1 MSVIVKEK
9 EVNVLPA
16 GSELFEAQSEVSQ
29 VGIVLKGKV
38 ECSSKG
44 MKSVLGTGTFIG
56 MTDMEE
62 GSYQASWRVVEDASV
77 FIVPVSEKED
87 IKKLLRI
94 NKDYP
99 GLMMFSMSRQLLYL
113 WSLRSDLLSR
123 ADQAM
128 DTLSRVYGQS
138 REKGSRLGQSFQVGA
153 LLENGDRPERSLEL
167 DTAVLQSYLETAR
180 LSVNLQKEYYGV
192 CLGMAY
198 RQLLEG
204 STLLNWLLKDCER
217 IAVYV
222 RDLLNEAA
230 GKRGCLLE
238 RIHILEDIAEAT
250 GGNRQE
256 LEALYDEA
264 EQVAKS
270 LAAYLQGKTGIPVTY
285 GEAHWEQ
292 LKKRNNQGGQSE
304 GNMVDVEAE
313 LEGSLE
319 KLMEYGG
326 LPEEK
331 AAAFREAVN
340 QFIDLKDR
348 FSTEDSVRRLRKTLT
363 DLFYD
368 LYLAVFRKNL
378 QEPNAGRLVDMFLNY
393 GFISERLLEQN
404 QLRQLYYRLDSGE
417 IGAEGDIQVY
427 TIKEWLTAI
436 YRQEKEPSKNEFDM
450 DFYENLRD
458 MRKSAAMS
466 EEEEK
471 QYMADPF
478 NRLEFEVRNMLRSNC
493 RQVCGQISSFVP
505 FLFQEQIPGD
515 ISRYCISKDAV
526 RSTMKQLLELDY
538 SIFYRESLYMNEE
551 KGIQREY
558 IQKQVYPDVILLPAA
573 GSRGS
578 MWQEITGKKR
588 DSAGRFLLPSFSDS
602 DLRDMMIP
610 MYGRFHWELCRTIQG
625 TSWNDIKV
633 KSLTSEY
640 SDYIQFYRKN
650 KDLSEER
657 KEKVKAQLQ
666 KARNNTREV
675 FVMDYEIW
683 LKFESQGAMR
693 LNKLSR
699 EMLAMYCPFN
709 KETRESLAKQ
719 GIYEE
724 CITRFQRE
732 MSKKQKEFEL
742 RLRRI
747 ETEKG
752 EITQELKDTLVY
764 YRDL

>member
-1 MSVIVKEK
+1 MSVILKEK

-16 GSELFEAQSEVSQ
+16 GSELFEEQSEAKQ
-29 VGIVLKGKV
+29 IGIVLKGKV
-38 ECSSKG
+38 ECASKG
-44 MKSVLGTGTFIG
+44 MRNVLGAGTFIG
-56 MTDMEE
+56 MTDIIE
-62 GSYQASWRVVEDASV
+62 GSYQVSWKVIEDASV
-77 FIVPVSEKED
+77 FVFPVAEKED
-87 IKKLLRI
+87 LKKLLRI

-99 GLMMFSMSRQLLYL
+99 GLMSFSLCRQLLYL
-113 WSLRSDLLSR
+113 WSLRCELLSK

-128 DTLSRVYGQS
+128 ESLSRIYSQS

-153 LLENGDRPERSLEL
+153 LLESGEKPERNLEL
-167 DTAVLQSYLETAR
+167 DTMALQSYLEAAKLPINIHKT
-180 LSVNLQKEYYGV
+180 YYGV

-198 RQLLEG
+198 RQVLEG
-204 STLLNWLLKDCER
+204 SDLLNWLLKDCER

-222 RDLLNEAA
+222 RDLLNEVA

-238 RIHILEDIAEAT
+238 RLHMLEDIAEAT

-256 LEALYDEA
+256 LEALYAEA
-264 EQVAKS
+264 EQIAKE
-270 LAAYLQGKTGIPVTY
+270 LAAYLKGKTGLQIAY
-285 GEAHWEQ
+285 GESHWEQ
-292 LKKRNNQGGQSE
+292 LKKRNAQGGASE
-304 GNMVDVEAE
+304 GGMVDVEAE

-319 KLMEYGG
+319 KLMEYGEME
-326 LPEEK
+326 EEK
-331 AAAFREAVN
+331 AASFRQAVD
-340 QFIDLKDR
+340 QFIGLKDR
-348 FSTEDSVRRLRKTLT
+348 FSTEDTVRRLRKTLS

-368 LYLAVFRKNL
+368 LYLLVFQKNL

-393 GFISERLLEQN
+393 GFISERLLEPN
-404 QLRQLYYRLDSGE
+404 QLRQLYYRSDQGE
-417 IGAEGDIQVY
+417 IGEEGDIQVY

-471 QYMADPF
+471 QYLAEPF

-515 ISRYCISKDAV
+515 ISRYCISKDAI

-538 SIFYRESLYMNEE
+538 SIFYRESLYTNEE

-650 KDLSEER
+650 KELSEER

-709 KETRESLAKQ
+709 KETRQSLAKQ

-724 CITRFQRE
+724 CMTRFQRE
-732 MSKKQKEFEL
+732 MSKKQKEFEI

-747 ETEKG
+747 EAEKG
-752 EITQELKDTLVY
+752 EITQELKDTLSY